1 VTPLS
6 IHSSQTSGASTP
18 TTQLVYDLN
27 GTIYQSLFS
36 ISARV
41 YPNLVSQ
48 YANPDTHNRSICDEE
63 VPRLLWYD
71 KQGLTIKDLTLFCES
86 TRELDRKSP
95 YQLLLLHGCKLFFE
109 KCNDMLSLMSPVD
122 RQRINSL
129 CVSKH
134 SRVAADSSRLNM
146 IFCQRTLSEYSCIF
160 ARIIHSAIY
169 RKLPVMR
176 VVDHALTT
184 TLTSMG
190 ARQIKE
196 ALKDTSLDPILD
208 AVCELLLS
216 MSLSEGYGIKE
227 FLEPFAVRYA
237 SVVENDEEDL
247 IALAEEELSAQ
258 LDEDGSFHEDG
269 SMNQRNNFLSVEVL
283 AEAEERLSYER
294 QIGKY
299 NDEDDLL
306 LTEPITQEACDDF
319 PNSSGWNN
327 SVYPGSFS
335 GNKTFVPM
343 SASHVAKVS
352 VVLLKAMKMSLAM
365 AEHISGGLNTQ
376 AINEFVKQ
384 SVSTAQYSNTGSS
397 TLTPLSSPRSTP
409 MRNEVRYNSP
419 SLSSVSSNTDR
430 AHIPNNPT
438 MLRLLSVFGELQ
450 RRYDS
455 HENTNLSFLSK
466 IAHDLKALSMKQ
478 APSAKNQV
486 HEAFDPNGD
495 EALLVQNSLFSWKDW
510 DSFLQFAVNE
520 LGDILEDMF
529 SVSVSEKPHR
539 IRDIVGGLLRNDN
552 AMFPV
557 SISGDSYVINLE
569 SGNWTELK
577 RKAHEKFEDDAFSYV
592 SRLDALQ
599 DLILF
604 MIHVT
609 SSSVLRVP
617 NICLMKL
624 CTSKA
629 KGNTKV
635 VLSKTGECT
644 FEFCGLTTKHSKT
657 TVSVF
662 APFLFRLIICFFEV
676 LSSPPAG
683 KILREIGGKMQVL
696 ATNEHERNIIV
707 HLAKTK
713 LATDF
718 GLRRRLAVIRW
729 DNVTYDDV
737 NTFCVRVGV
746 ATLNKKFTALFL
758 KCFNGKKVSMLA
770 MRHLLEEFKVSFIRR
785 CLEKVKPEFDEVQRK
800 CFELYL
806 QESTK
811 SHNNHNAANNLGTIG
826 GHTSQTSIGVYL
838 ARSSSSNDLR
848 PALYRNSAMISGL
861 GVSLFFGYKLNRMFP
876 SDHQLPVIS
885 VISGQGPSPSQ
896 TTTTT
901 TAHSFDDDSNIG
913 YDAEHVFGHEPLI
926 GKSSQRI
933 LIDQHTCP
941 DLFTID
947 SFGMPTLLDDKM
959 HEFCQD
965 ALGLALG
972 DSTAEFNHK
981 QEEIVKQIATSDRDM
996 VIALAPGS
1004 GKTLSFMLP
1013 LRMIPSM
1020 LLGFFLLVVP
1030 SIVLRRSMVK
1040 LAQRIGVS
1048 CLEITDSQV
1057 VPSIASFFSNHFR
1070 LLICCP
1076 ETAVSEQ
1083 CFEFLKAASEFG
1095 YLKRIVIDECH
1106 NICFSSEFRDSYN
1119 KFDLFTKLCV
1129 PLALVSGTYDDLVGS
1144 AICSKMHLNPNQSLE
1159 VVGTPVVLVS
1169 KVALSVI
1176 KLKQRECEEEF
1187 LELCRVLVLQDFL
1200 PKALHLISD
1209 GQGILVF
1216 VPVADVLDKWAQS
1229 AKTQFKDAVEIHTLK
1244 GGKNGNLIE

>member
-1 VTPLS
+1 MSDLKFLGPYIFMGDPLKHPVALCTRCGKCIQLFNKTSRQSWVRTLYDHDRYDSDSLATSNDRYDANSFYDSEISVGREDDDLSKVWSRQISPSNFVLSVDVAKSERFLAYFDEQVDEKLIEENQSRCCTLCFKISDSPCCANGSLIACNSLRLGCSVKKSKLASKPPSHRIAVFENSTLESILQNRDEILIKSAIQTLQDNPNGVVKILTRFFSTKGFLNGDTNNSATAKGCSILNESLVASKKRLDSSHLCVLQDAEDTTKYKFVKISDDSTVTPLS

-770 MRHLLEEFKVSFIRR
+770 MRHLLEEFKVSFIR
-785 CLEKVKPEFDEVQRK
+785 
-800 CFELYL
+800 
-806 QESTK
+806 K
-811 SHNNHNAANNLGTIG
+811 SQN
-826 GHTSQTSIGVYL
+826 
-838 ARSSSSNDLR
+838 
-848 PALYRNSAMISGL
+848 
-861 GVSLFFGYKLNRMFP
+861 
-876 SDHQLPVIS
+876 
-885 VISGQGPSPSQ
+885 
-896 TTTTT
+896 
-901 TAHSFDDDSNIG
+901 
-913 YDAEHVFGHEPLI
+913 
-926 GKSSQRI
+926 
-933 LIDQHTCP
+933 
-941 DLFTID
+941 
-947 SFGMPTLLDDKM
+947 
-959 HEFCQD
+959 
-965 ALGLALG
+965 
-972 DSTAEFNHK
+972 
-981 QEEIVKQIATSDRDM
+981 
-996 VIALAPGS
+996 
-1004 GKTLSFMLP
+1004 
-1013 LRMIPSM
+1013 
-1020 LLGFFLLVVP
+1020 
-1030 SIVLRRSMVK
+1030 
-1040 LAQRIGVS
+1040 
-1048 CLEITDSQV
+1048 
-1057 VPSIASFFSNHFR
+1057 
-1070 LLICCP
+1070 
-1076 ETAVSEQ
+1076 
-1083 CFEFLKAASEFG
+1083 
-1095 YLKRIVIDECH
+1095 
-1106 NICFSSEFRDSYN
+1106 
-1119 KFDLFTKLCV
+1119 
-1129 PLALVSGTYDDLVGS
+1129 
-1144 AICSKMHLNPNQSLE
+1144 
-1159 VVGTPVVLVS
+1159 
-1169 KVALSVI
+1169 
-1176 KLKQRECEEEF
+1176 
-1187 LELCRVLVLQDFL
+1187 
-1200 PKALHLISD
+1200 
-1209 GQGILVF
+1209 GI
-1216 VPVADVLDKWAQS
+1216 
-1229 AKTQFKDAVEIHTLK
+1229 
-1244 GGKNGNLIE
+1244 